1 MIVFPDYLKVHFLV
15 DIENWNRRYFLKILH
30 SYLCKCGMF
39 YLLCKEKCT
48 HCTNCTDNLCLKSD
62 IEGKQIVSN
71 FKLEVKIVT
80 TFNWS

>member
-1 MIVFPDYLKVHFLV
+1 
-15 DIENWNRRYFLKILH
+15 
-30 SYLCKCGMF
+30 MF